1 MHSIYKTYQ
10 RKDNTDNIVASTRL
24 DTVLYDSMIRCAE
37 LNGYS
42 SVSSFLHDAVIDKC
56 SSVGY
61 ALISLCND
69 RRDESLMSNSTTL
82 TNRAN

>member
-1 MHSIYKTYQ
+1 MHRIYKTYQ
-10 RKDNTDNIVASTRL
+10 RKANTDNIVASTRL

-42 SVSSFLHDAVIDKC
+42 SVSSFLHDAVIEKC

-61 ALISLCND
+61 SLISLCND
-69 RRDESLMSNSTTL
+69 RRNEPLISNTP
-82 TNRAN
+82 RVD

>member
-1 MHSIYKTYQ
+1 MHSIYNAYQ

-24 DTVLYDSMIRCAE
+24 DTVLYDSMIRGAE

-69 RRDESLMSNSTTL
+69 RRNEPLISNTPWVD
-82 TNRAN
+82 